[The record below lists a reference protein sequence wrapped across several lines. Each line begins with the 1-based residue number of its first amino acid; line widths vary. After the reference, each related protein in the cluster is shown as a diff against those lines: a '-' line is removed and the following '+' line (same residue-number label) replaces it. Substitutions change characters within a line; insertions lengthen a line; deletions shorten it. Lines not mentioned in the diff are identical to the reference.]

1 MIFGPFYIQY
11 MKSFSKAYIKATT
24 QEKISAIAVPG
35 NNTDFAVVHV
45 PRTWNGK
52 RCWVMT
58 QDCYDNMR
66 GKQNLTQPFFKL
78 KLEYTKYTSQSLQLG
93 TSLLPRLFHP
103 MLMNIE
109 LLFAVL
115 S

>member
-1 MIFGPFYIQY
+1 MIFGLFYVQY
-11 MKSFSKAYIKATT
+11 MKKSFSKAYIKATT

-66 GKQNLTQPFFKL
+66 GKQNLT
-78 KLEYTKYTSQSLQLG
+78 
-93 TSLLPRLFHP
+93 
-103 MLMNIE
+103 
-109 LLFAVL
+109 
-115 S
+115 